1 MKSLKSSIDI
11 INERQDLQ
19 LSQKNGIGSSHLSSH
34 EQLHRLS
41 GVKSSGSPIA
51 FTSQDARNLREIASD
66 SELDALSDN
75 DIAVTKKGIASYAL
89 SALLHLIIL
98 LFLTFLLLPS
108 PPSQI
113 EVQAIFSEEVGD
125 QLDLFT
131 EDEGNLNPNEAQ
143 DYKINVQEELRI
155 EDFSVFE
162 KIELPFD
169 KRALNPEFDQARN
182 NMSEMLS
189 GRVDPGLKN
198 DLLAKYGGNRLTEEA
213 VEAGLKWLQKQ
224 QGRDGSWSLLG
235 PYSGG
240 IMGKIDNKPAATAL
254 ALLAFQGAGN
264 TTSSGKYSSVVRRGW
279 NWLRRQQDA
288 EGSFV
293 PSERVH
299 EAYFYTQALCAL
311 ALCELIT
318 LEKTPS
324 PALKEK
330 AQQAIDHLLEH
341 QNRELGGWKYDF
353 QSGSD
358 LSVTGWC
365 LMALK
370 TAEMA
375 KLSVPQTAY
384 DRISSFLDSVSYNDG
399 AEYGYETTKGEI
411 LEINKRPSMT
421 AAGLLCREYLGW
433 EPTHRALQ
441 RGAATLIEPCN
452 LILFP
457 PEKNASQEFK
467 DKRLNSNVYGCYASS
482 MALKGLG
489 PYNQYWRIWNKVLS
503 SELPKRQVPPNS
515 QEAGSWN
522 PDSDEYAFGGG
533 RLYVTCLSILS
544 LEVYYRHLSIY

>member
-1 MKSLKSSIDI
+1 MP
-11 INERQDLQ
+11 
-19 LSQKNGIGSSHLSSH
+19 QKNGLSNSRH
-34 EQLHRLS
+34 SPLERLFRLS
-41 GVKSSGSPIA
+41 GVEKSSSPIA
-51 FTSQDARNLREIASD
+51 FTSQDALNIREIASD
-66 SELDALSDN
+66 TELDSLSDN

-89 SALLHLIIL
+89 SVVLHLVIV
-98 LFLTFLLLPS
+98 LFLAFLLLPS

-143 DYKINVQEELRI
+143 DYEINVQEELRI

-169 KRALNPEFDQARN
+169 AKALNSAFDQARID
-182 NMSEMLS
+182 MSEMLS

-240 IMGKIDNKPAATAL
+240 IMGKIDNRPAATAL

-279 NWLRRQQDA
+279 NWLRKQQDA
-288 EGSFV
+288 DGSFV

-299 EAYFYTQALCAL
+299 EAYFYTQALCSL

-318 LEKTPS
+318 LEKKTS
-324 PALKEK
+324 PTLKDK
-330 AQQAIDHLLEH
+330 AQLAIDHLLEH
-341 QNRELGGWKYDF
+341 QNQELGGWKYDF
-353 QSGSD
+353 QIGSD

-375 KLSVPQTAY
+375 KLSVPQSAY
-384 DRISSFLDSVSYNDG
+384 DKISTFLDSVSYNNG
-399 AEYGYETTKGEI
+399 AEYGYETTNGEI

-433 EPTHRALQ
+433 KPTHQDLQ
-441 RGAATLIEPCN
+441 RGAATLIEPHN

-457 PEKNASQEFK
+457 PEKNASKEIK
-467 DKRLNSNVYGCYASS
+467 EKRLNSNVYGCYASS

-503 SELPKRQVPPNS
+503 SELPKRQLPPNS

-522 PDSDEYAFGGG
+522 PESDEYAFGGG

>member
-1 MKSLKSSIDI
+1 M
-11 INERQDLQ
+11 
-19 LSQKNGIGSSHLSSH
+19 SQKNGFSNSRVPPL
-34 EQLHRLS
+34 QPLRLS
-41 GVKSSGSPIA
+41 GVETSTSPIV
-51 FTSQDARNLREIASD
+51 FTPQDAQNIREIAPEL
-66 SELDALSDN
+66 ELDSLSEN
-75 DIAVTKKGIASYAL
+75 DIVVTKKGLASYAL
-89 SALLHLIIL
+89 SAVLHLIIV
-98 LFLTFLLLPS
+98 LFLAFLLLPS
-108 PPSQI
+108 PPSPTEI
-113 EVQAIFSEEVGD
+113 QAIFSEEIGD

-131 EDEGNLNPNEAQ
+131 EDEGNLDPKEAP
-143 DYKINVQEELRI
+143 DYKIHVQEELRI

-162 KIELPFD
+162 QTDLPFD
-169 KRALNPEFDQARN
+169 NKALNPAFDQARVD
-182 NMSEMLS
+182 MSVMLS
-189 GRVDPGLKN
+189 GRTDPGLKN
-198 DLLAKYGGNRLTEEA
+198 DLLAKYGGNKLTEEA

-224 QGRDGSWSLLG
+224 QGRDGAWSLLG
-235 PYSGG
+235 PYSGV
-240 IMGKIDNKPAATAL
+240 IAGKVDNKPAATAL
-254 ALLAFQGAGN
+254 ALLAFQGAGS
-264 TTSSGKYSSVVRRGW
+264 TTSSGAYSSVVRRGW
-279 NWLRRQQDA
+279 NWLRRQQDS

-299 EAYFYTQALCAL
+299 EAYFYTQALCSL

-318 LEKTPS
+318 LEKNPS

-330 AQQAIDHLLEH
+330 AQRAIDHLLEH

-375 KLSVPQTAY
+375 KLKVPQGAY
-384 DRISSFLDSVSYNDG
+384 DKISMFLDSVSYNDG
-399 AEYGYETTKGEI
+399 AEYGYETTKGKI
-411 LEINKRPSMT
+411 LETNKRPSMT

-433 EPTHRALQ
+433 EPTHRSLQ
-441 RGAATLIEPCN
+441 RGAATLVEPRN

-457 PEKNASQEFK
+457 PEKSNARFSREDQF
-467 DKRLNSNVYGCYASS
+467 LCNAYGWYASS

-515 QEAGSWN
+515 KEAGSWD
-522 PDSDEYAFGGG
+522 PDFDEYAFGCG
-533 RLYVTCLSILS
+533 RLYVTCLAILS

>member
-1 MKSLKSSIDI
+1 MKSLKSSINI
-11 INERQDLQ
+11 INGRQDRQ
-19 LSQKNGIGSSHLSSH
+19 LPQKNGLSNSRH
-34 EQLHRLS
+34 SPLERLFRLS
-41 GVKSSGSPIA
+41 GVEKSSSPIA
-51 FTSQDARNLREIASD
+51 FTSQDALNIREIASD
-66 SELDALSDN
+66 TELDSLSDN

-89 SALLHLIIL
+89 SVVLHLIIV
-98 LFLTFLLLPS
+98 LFLAFLLLPS

-143 DYKINVQEELRI
+143 DYEINVQEELRI

-169 KRALNPEFDQARN
+169 AKALNPAFDQARID
-182 NMSEMLS
+182 MSEMLS

-240 IMGKIDNKPAATAL
+240 IMGKIDNRPAATAL

-279 NWLRRQQDA
+279 NWLRKQQDA
-288 EGSFV
+288 DGSFV

-299 EAYFYTQALCAL
+299 EAYFYTQALCSL

-318 LEKTPS
+318 LEKKTS
-324 PALKEK
+324 PTLKDK
-330 AQQAIDHLLEH
+330 AQLAIDHLLEH
-341 QNRELGGWKYDF
+341 QNQELGGWKYDF
-353 QSGSD
+353 QIGSD

-375 KLSVPQTAY
+375 KLSVPQSAY
-384 DRISSFLDSVSYNDG
+384 DKISTFLDSVSYNNG
-399 AEYGYETTKGEI
+399 AEYGYETTNGEI

-433 EPTHRALQ
+433 KPTHQDLQ
-441 RGAATLIEPCN
+441 RGAATLIEPHN

-457 PEKNASQEFK
+457 PEKNASKEIQE
-467 DKRLNSNVYGCYASS
+467 KRLNSNVYGCYASS

-522 PDSDEYAFGGG
+522 PESDEYAFGGG